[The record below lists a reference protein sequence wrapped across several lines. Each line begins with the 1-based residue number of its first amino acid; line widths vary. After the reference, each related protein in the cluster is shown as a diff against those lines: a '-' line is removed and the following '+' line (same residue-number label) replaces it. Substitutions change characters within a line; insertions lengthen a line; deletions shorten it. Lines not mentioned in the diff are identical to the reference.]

1 MSKLLNSATLKK
13 LISLINFALNILW
26 KGKYLMKKS
35 TIVFFIFLLLS
46 FTNLAQNTSAAP
58 ISLSQGIYNVRDIN
72 LPIGSPVTARI
83 NDPNGRVIIFVI
95 DNNQYMRELTRLD
108 SQSNEQTLKPFNYGY
123 SVIIFGNTPVT
134 FS

>member
-1 MSKLLNSATLKK
+1 
-13 LISLINFALNILW
+13 
-26 KGKYLMKKS
+26 MKKS

-72 LPIGSPVTARI
+72 LPIGSTVTARI

-123 SVIIFGNTPVT
+123 SVIILGNTPVT

>member
-1 MSKLLNSATLKK
+1 
-13 LISLINFALNILW
+13 
-26 KGKYLMKKS
+26 MKKS
-35 TIVFFIFLLLS
+35 TIVFYIFLLLS
-46 FTNLAQNTSAAP
+46 FTNLAQNVSAAP
-58 ISLSQGIYNVRDIN
+58 IVLNQGIYNVRDTN
-72 LPIGSPVTARI
+72 LTIGSPMTVKI

-95 DNNQYMRELTRLD
+95 DNNQYIRELARLD